1 LKTIPALASI
11 PVIIVSAEEPAIAQA
26 RALAAGAVAFLQK
39 PVAQRTLVETVEKAL
54 AASRKLTKNG
64 SL

>member
-1 LKTIPALASI
+1 MKAIPALASI

-39 PVAQRTLVETVEKAL
+39 PVAQHTLVETVEKSL
-54 AASRKLTKNG
+54 DASRELAKTG
-64 SL
+64 V